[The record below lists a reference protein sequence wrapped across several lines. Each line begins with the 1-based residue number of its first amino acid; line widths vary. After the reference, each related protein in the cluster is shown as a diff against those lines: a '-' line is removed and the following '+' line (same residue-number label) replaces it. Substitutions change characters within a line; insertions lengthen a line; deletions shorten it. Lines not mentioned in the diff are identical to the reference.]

1 MIPKTDPAD
10 IPSAVSAVYETYP
23 ATARSLLLSIRKLV
37 FETAA
42 LLPEAGALTET
53 LKWGEPSYLTEAT
66 RSGTTLRL
74 AWSQKRPDAIS
85 LFVNCQ
91 TSLVETWREQYGE
104 TLELVGNR
112 EIRLPLAAPL
122 PIEALA
128 HCIAM
133 ALTYHHRK
141 TCS

>member
-1 MIPKTDPAD
+1 MTRVRSSQPPTHVA
-10 IPSAVSAVYETYP
+10 AVFQSYP
-23 ATARSLLLSIRKLV
+23 ARARRPLMALRQLV
-37 FETAA
+37 IDTAA
-42 LLPEAGALTET
+42 GLPEAGALTET

-91 TSLVETWREQYGE
+91 TTLVENWREHYGE

-122 PIEALA
+122 PTEALA

-141 TCS
+141 TSS